1 MASAGL
7 YFSNITPD
15 NGAVRE
21 INRLVFKDVLQADRI
36 GSLLNVFPRVF
47 NGDKL
52 DLVGEFG
59 LLGKASTGCS
69 PEYGNDT
76 INTEEK
82 TWALAAWQIAEQ
94 ICWDD
99 IKGTLVKYSMNTG
112 TDIADLTA
120 NDYLDEIVVP
130 RLELAIMKMYIRLAF
145 FGDTSADTTAN
156 GGILKVGTDKTYFTL
171 LNGIWKQIYTI
182 VSGDATKRV
191 TISANA
197 ELTKAAQIS
206 NMASQAVDNLNDMI
220 AAASPA
226 LRQASDQ
233 IIYVT
238 QSFADALEAQLLASY
253 YGSELHWQS
262 LFGGIR
268 ETSYRGIR
276 IRVIPMWDEIIQSYE
291 GTATAFNL
299 PHRAIYTTE
308 RNLALG
314 VNGFDEFATLDIFFD
329 QTTRLNH
336 IYATDQMGAM
346 VIDSNMF
353 VAAY

>member
-69 PEYGNDT
+69 PEYGNDA
-76 INTEEK
+76 INTDEK
-82 TWALAAWQIAEQ
+82 TWALADWQIAEQ

-206 NMASQAVDNLNDMI
+206 NMASQAVDTLNDMI

-238 QSFADALEAQLLASY
+238 QSFADALETQLLASY